1 MAEPTIPE
9 ANVPETKV
17 PDAAEK
23 AQVKAEMTARA
34 GDVAAK
40 TRRAGMLRIAGI
52 AAAFLAVLEV
62 VNVLAH
68 GNFLQL
74 GNITNVLRQITPNA
88 IMAVGQTFVIIT
100 AGIDLSVGSLV
111 ALSSVVMA
119 QVANVLPFGGP
130 GNFVVTMLAGVLI
143 GCAAG
148 WINAVPVVRL
158 GLPPFITT
166 LAMMQIARG
175 LAFLLAHGQ
184 PIPVKN
190 HAVFDWLGTGYLL
203 PGFLGSPGLPYPV
216 LVMAAVVIVGMIA
229 LGRTAFGR
237 YVLALGGNEEAAR
250 LAGVDTGRVKT
261 MVFMISGGCAAV
273 AGLLL
278 LAKFSSGSPQ
288 NGSGYELQAIAAVVV
303 GGTSLMGGRGTIV
316 GTFFGA
322 LLLGVL
328 YNVMNLIH
336 VESYTQL
343 IVLGLVVLFALILD
357 ALRKRYLADR

>member
-1 MAEPTIPE
+1 MAEPTIPD
-9 ANVPETKV
+9 APVPDPKV

-40 TRRAGMLRIAGI
+40 QRRAAALRTGGISIAFI
-52 AAAFLAVLEV
+52 ALLVV
-62 VNVLAH
+62 VNILAH
-68 GNFLQL
+68 GNFLEP

-111 ALSSVVMA
+111 ALTSVVMA
-119 QVANVLPFGGP
+119 QVTNALPFGGP
-130 GNFVVTMLAGVLI
+130 GNFVVTLLAGVLI

-148 WINAVPVVRL
+148 WINALPVVRL

-184 PIPVKN
+184 PIPVHN
-190 HAVFDWLGTGYLL
+190 TAPFDWLGSGYLL
-203 PGFLGSPGLPYPV
+203 PGFLRLPGLPFAV
-216 LVMAAVVIVGMIA
+216 IVMAVVVIVGAVA

-250 LAGVDTGRVKT
+250 LAGIDTGRVKM
-261 MVFMISGGCAAV
+261 MVYMISGGCAAI

-278 LAKFSSGSPQ
+278 VARLSDGAPQ

-303 GGTSLMGGRGTIV
+303 GGTSLMGGRGTIT

-343 IVLGLVVLFALILD
+343 IVLGLVVLFALVLD
-357 ALRKRYLADR
+357 ALRKRYLATR

>member
-1 MAEPTIPE
+1 MADVK
-9 ANVPETKV
+9 VPE
-17 PDAAEK
+17 AAEK

-34 GDVAAK
+34 DDVAAK
-40 TRRAGMLRIAGI
+40 ARRAATIRTAGI
-52 AAAFLAVLEV
+52 AVGFVALLFA

-68 GNFLQL
+68 GNFLEP
-74 GNITNVLRQITPNA
+74 GNITNVLRQITVNA

-111 ALSSVVMA
+111 ALTSVVMA
-119 QVANVLPFGGP
+119 QVANALPFGGP
-130 GNFVVTMLAGVLI
+130 GGFVVTLVVGLLI

-148 WINAVPVVRL
+148 WINALPVVRL
-158 GLPPFITT
+158 NLPPFITT

-175 LAFLLAHGQ
+175 LAFIIAHGQ
-184 PIPVKN
+184 PIPLRDSSP
-190 HAVFDWLGTGYLL
+190 FDWLGTGYMFSGLFGL
-203 PGFLGSPGLPYPV
+203 PGIPFAV
-216 LVMAAVVIVGMIA
+216 LVMAVVAIVFAIL

-250 LAGVDTGRVKT
+250 LAGIDTGRVKT
-261 MVFMISGGCAAV
+261 LVYMISGGCAAV

-278 LAKFSSGSPQ
+278 MARFASGAPQ
-288 NGSGYELQAIAAVVV
+288 NGTGYELQAIAAVVV

-322 LLLGVL
+322 LLIGVL
-328 YNVMNLIH
+328 NNVMNLLH

-343 IVLGLVVLFALILD
+343 IVLGAVILTALVLD
-357 ALRKRYLADR
+357 ALRKRYLAGR